1 MTLVQFIAALGGT
14 NAAARAF
21 STTPQTVS
29 NWKRRQRLP
38 AARQLQALQIARER
52 SLRIDVIKVAV
63 FSQ

>member
-1 MTLVQFIAALGGT
+1 MTLTDFIAALGGT
-14 NAAARAF
+14 NATARAF
-21 STTPQTVS
+21 CTTPQAVC

-52 SLRIDVIKVAV
+52 RLRIDVVTVAV